1 MINKEE
7 WKSLVQNT
15 LQMMYEESGHE
26 GALSPVVLQVPPKPE
41 MGDLAFPLFAYAKA
55 FSKAPNVLAQELSA
69 RINALPSGSD
79 ADKQDADKQ
88 SSSKP
93 DGEAFALGPYMN
105 VRVNMDDVVS
115 QMYEKIKAGG
125 ASYGHTDLLGSKK
138 VMIEFSCP
146 NTNKP
151 LHLGH
156 VRNDCIGQS
165 MSQILKACGAN
176 VMKVNLINNRGV
188 HICKSMLAYQKFGN
202 GETPQ
207 SSGIKGDHLVGDYYV
222 RFAQW
227 ESDELKKDTEANI
240 AKGMSEEDAKALA
253 KRENGPDMEAQAM
266 LRKWEQGDPQVME
279 LWKLMNGWT
288 LDGVA
293 QTYERTGI
301 SFDKYYYESDTY
313 KLGKDKVLEGLERG
327 IFQKADDGSIYID
340 NSDIG
345 LDRKI
350 LLRRDGTSIYITQ
363 DIGTA
368 INRHEDWPFD
378 SLIYVVASEQNYHF
392 KVLFHVLDKLG
403 YSWAKDL
410 HHLSYGMV
418 FLPEGKMKSRE
429 GTVVDADNLI
439 DDLTKMAK
447 EQILEKGREDDLDD
461 VDETAHKIALG
472 ALNYYILQFNPSKDF
487 VFNPKESLSFNGNT
501 GPYLQYMGA
510 RISSMLRKYDESA
523 YRDVA
528 FNPAVLSLEDERE
541 MLKMLASFPEVVGK
555 ACKQYDPS
563 IVCAFLYDLSK
574 RFSHWYHDNQILK
587 ADTPELV
594 KARVSLCEMVL
605 QVMKNAFDLVG
616 IPFLEKM

>member
-7 WKSLVQNT
+7 WKGLVQNT
-15 LQMMYEESGHE
+15 LQRMYEECGHE
-26 GALSPVVLQVPPKPE
+26 GMLSPVVLQVPPKPE

-55 FSKAPNVLAQELSA
+55 FSKAPNVIAQELSA
-69 RINALPSGSD
+69 RVNALDGD
-79 ADKQDADKQ
+79 FGAN
-88 SSSKP
+88 KP

-105 VRVNMDDVVS
+105 VRVNMDSVVS
-115 QMYEKIKAGG
+115 QMYGKIKSSG
-125 ASYGHTDLLGSKK
+125 ASYGHSNLLEDRK

-207 SSGIKGDHLVGDYYV
+207 SSGIKGDHLVGNYYV
-222 RFAQW
+222 RFAEW
-227 ESDELKKDTEANI
+227 EAQELKKDTAANI
-240 AKGMSEEDAKALA
+240 AKGMSEEEAKALA
-253 KRENGPDMEAQAM
+253 KKENGPDMEAQAM

-279 LWKLMNGWT
+279 LWRLMNGWT
-288 LDGVA
+288 LAGVA

-327 IFQKADDGSIYID
+327 IFQKADDGSVYID

-392 KVLFHVLDKLG
+392 KVLFHVLEKLG

-447 EQILEKGREDDLDD
+447 DQILEKGREGDLDD
-461 VDETAHKIALG
+461 VDGTAHKIALG
-472 ALNYYILQFNPSKDF
+472 ALNYYILQFNPNKDF

-510 RISSMLRKYDESA
+510 RISSMLRKYDEAA
-523 YRDVA
+523 YHDVA
-528 FNPAVLSLEDERE
+528 FNLAVLSLEDERE

-555 ACKQYDPS
+555 ACTQYDPS

-574 RFSHWYHDNQILK
+574 KFSHWYHDNQILK

>member
-7 WKSLVQNT
+7 WKGLVQNT
-15 LQMMYEESGHE
+15 LQKMYEECGHE
-26 GALSPVVLQVPPKPE
+26 GMLSPVVLQVPPKPE

-69 RINALPSGSD
+69 RVNALDGD
-79 ADKQDADKQ
+79 FGAN
-88 SSSKP
+88 KP

-105 VRVNMDDVVS
+105 VRVNMDSVVS
-115 QMYEKIKAGG
+115 QMYGKIKSSG
-125 ASYGHTDLLGSKK
+125 ASYGHSNLLEDRK

-165 MSQILKACGAN
+165 MSQILKACGAD

-207 SSGIKGDHLVGDYYV
+207 SSGIKGDHLVGNYYV

-227 ESDELKKDTEANI
+227 EAQELKKDTKANM

-253 KRENGPDMEAQAM
+253 KKENGPDMEAQAM
-266 LRKWEQGDPQVME
+266 LRKWEQGDPQVMD

-288 LDGVA
+288 LAGVA

-403 YSWAKDL
+403 YAWAKDL

-447 EQILEKGREDDLDD
+447 DQILEKGREGDLDD
-461 VDETAHKIALG
+461 VDDTAHKIALG

-510 RISSMLRKYDESA
+510 RISSMLRKYDEASYSNIAFKSSA
-523 YRDVA
+523 
-528 FNPAVLSLEDERE
+528 LSLEDERE

-555 ACKQYDPS
+555 ACTQYDPS

-574 RFSHWYHDNQILK
+574 KFSHWYHDNQILK

>member
-1 MINKEE
+1 MINKGE

-15 LQMMYEESGHE
+15 LQRMYEESGHE
-26 GALSPVVLQVPPKPE
+26 GMLSPVVLQVPPKPE

-69 RINALPSGSD
+69 RINAISEDPN
-79 ADKQDADKQ
+79 AN
-88 SSSKP
+88 KP

-105 VRVNMDDVVS
+105 VRVNMDSVVS
-115 QMYEKIKAGG
+115 QMYGKIKSSG
-125 ASYGHTDLLGSKK
+125 ASYGHSNLLEDRK

-207 SSGIKGDHLVGDYYV
+207 SSGIKGDHLVGNYYV

-227 ESDELKKDTEANI
+227 EAQELKKDTKANM
-240 AKGMSEEDAKALA
+240 AKGMSEEEAKALA
-253 KRENGPDMEAQAM
+253 KKENGPDMEAQAM
-266 LRKWEQGDPQVME
+266 LRKWEQGDQQVME
-279 LWKLMNGWT
+279 LWRLMNGWT

-293 QTYERTGI
+293 KTYERTGI

-403 YSWAKDL
+403 YAWAKDL

-429 GTVVDADNLI
+429 GTVVDADDLI
-439 DDLTKMAK
+439 QSLTDMAK
-447 EQILEKGREDDLDD
+447 EQILEKGREEDLDD
-461 VDETAHKIALG
+461 VDDTAHKIALG

-487 VFNPKESLSFNGNT
+487 VFNPKESLSFTGNT

-510 RISSMLRKYDESA
+510 RISSMLRKYDASQ
-523 YRDVA
+523 YSDVP
-528 FNPAVLSLEDERE
+528 FDPAVLSLEDERE
-541 MLKMLASFPEVVGK
+541 MLKMLSSFPEIVGK
-555 ACKQYDPS
+555 ACSQYDPS

-574 RFSHWYHDNQILK
+574 KFSHWYHDNQILK

>member
-1 MINKEE
+1 MINKGE

-15 LQMMYEESGHE
+15 LQRMYEESGHE
-26 GALSPVVLQVPPKPE
+26 GMLSPVVLQVPPKPE

-69 RINALPSGSD
+69 RINAISEDPN
-79 ADKQDADKQ
+79 AN
-88 SSSKP
+88 KP

-105 VRVNMDDVVS
+105 VRVNMDSVVS
-115 QMYEKIKAGG
+115 QMYGKIKSSG
-125 ASYGHTDLLGSKK
+125 ASYGHSKLLEDRK

-202 GETPQ
+202 GETPE
-207 SSGIKGDHLVGDYYV
+207 SSGIKGDHLVGNYYV

-227 ESDELKKDTEANI
+227 EAQELKKDTKANM

-253 KRENGPDMEAQAM
+253 KKENGPDMEAQAM
-266 LRKWEQGDPQVME
+266 LRKWEQGDQQVME
-279 LWKLMNGWT
+279 LWRLMNGWT

-293 QTYERTGI
+293 KTYERTGI

-403 YSWAKDL
+403 YAWAKDL

-429 GTVVDADNLI
+429 GTVVDADDLI
-439 DDLTKMAK
+439 QSLTDMAK
-447 EQILEKGREDDLDD
+447 EQILEKGREEDLDD
-461 VDETAHKIALG
+461 VDDTAHKIALG

-510 RISSMLRKYDESA
+510 RISSMLRKYDEAA
-523 YRDVA
+523 YHDVA
-528 FNPAVLSLEDERE
+528 FNPAALSLEDERE

-555 ACKQYDPS
+555 ACTQYDPS

-574 RFSHWYHDNQILK
+574 KFSHWYHDNQILK

>member
-15 LQMMYEESGHE
+15 LQRMYEESGHE
-26 GALSPVVLQVPPKPE
+26 GLLSPVVLQVPPKPE

-69 RINALPSGSD
+69 RINALDGD
-79 ADKQDADKQ
+79 FGAN
-88 SSSKP
+88 KP

-105 VRVNMDDVVS
+105 VRVNMDSVVS
-115 QMYEKIKAGG
+115 QMYGKIKAGG
-125 ASYGHTDLLGSKK
+125 ASYGHSNLLGTKK

-165 MSQILKACGAN
+165 MSQILKACGAD

-202 GETPQ
+202 GETPE
-207 SSGIKGDHLVGDYYV
+207 SSGIKGDHLVGNYYV
-222 RFAQW
+222 RFAEW
-227 ESDELKKDTEANI
+227 EAHELEKDTAANI
-240 AKGMSEEDAKALA
+240 AKGMSEEEAKALA
-253 KRENGPDMEAQAM
+253 KKENGPDMEAQAM
-266 LRKWEQGDPQVME
+266 LRKWEQGDQQVME
-279 LWKLMNGWT
+279 LWRLMNGWT

-293 QTYERTGI
+293 KTYERTGI

-327 IFQKADDGSIYID
+327 IFQKADDGSVYID

-392 KVLFHVLDKLG
+392 KVLFHVLEKLG

-447 EQILEKGREDDLDD
+447 DQILEKGREEDLDD
-461 VDETAHKIALG
+461 VDDTAHKIALG
-472 ALNYYILQFNPSKDF
+472 ALNYYILQFNPNKDF

-510 RISSMLRKYDESA
+510 RISSMLRKYDEAA
-523 YRDVA
+523 YLDVA

-555 ACKQYDPS
+555 ACTQYDPS

-574 RFSHWYHDNQILK
+574 KFSHWYHDNQILK

>member
-7 WKSLVQNT
+7 WKGLVQNT
-15 LQMMYEESGHE
+15 LQRMYEECGHE
-26 GALSPVVLQVPPKPE
+26 GMLSPVVLQVPPKPE

-69 RINALPSGSD
+69 RVNALDGD
-79 ADKQDADKQ
+79 FGAN
-88 SSSKP
+88 KP

-105 VRVNMDDVVS
+105 VRVNMDSVVS
-115 QMYEKIKAGG
+115 QMYGKIKAGG
-125 ASYGHTDLLGSKK
+125 ASYGHSNLLGTKK

-165 MSQILKACGAN
+165 MSQILKACGAD

-202 GETPQ
+202 GETPE
-207 SSGIKGDHLVGDYYV
+207 SSGIKGDHLVGNYYV

-227 ESDELKKDTEANI
+227 EAQELKKDTKANM
-240 AKGMSEEDAKALA
+240 AKGMSEEEAKALA
-253 KRENGPDMEAQAM
+253 KKENGPDMEAQAM
-266 LRKWEQGDPQVME
+266 LRKWEQGDPQVMD
-279 LWKLMNGWT
+279 LWRLMNGWT

-327 IFQKADDGSIYID
+327 IFQKADDGSVYID

-392 KVLFHVLDKLG
+392 KVLFHVLEKLG

-447 EQILEKGREDDLDD
+447 DQILEKGREGDLDD
-461 VDETAHKIALG
+461 VDGTAHKIALG
-472 ALNYYILQFNPSKDF
+472 ALNYYILQFNPNKDF

-510 RISSMLRKYDESA
+510 RISSMLRKYDEAA
-523 YRDVA
+523 YLDVA

-555 ACKQYDPS
+555 ACTQYDPS

-574 RFSHWYHDNQILK
+574 KFSHWYHDNQILK

>member
-55 FSKAPNVLAQELSA
+55 FSKAPNVLAQDLSA
-69 RINALPSGSD
+69 RINALPGGSG
-79 ADKQDADKQ
+79 
-88 SSSKP
+88 SSKP
-93 DGEAFALGPYMN
+93 NGEAFALGPYMN

-115 QMYEKIKAGG
+115 QMYGNIKESGS
-125 ASYGHTDLLGSKK
+125 SYGHTNLLGSKK

-207 SSGIKGDHLVGDYYV
+207 SSGIKGDHLVGNYYV
-222 RFAQW
+222 RFAKW
-227 ESDELKKDTEANI
+227 EAQELEKDTKANM

-253 KRENGPDMEAQAM
+253 KKENGPDMEAQAM

-288 LDGVA
+288 LAGVA

-418 FLPEGKMKSRE
+418 SLPEGRMKSRE
-429 GTVVDADNLI
+429 GTVVDADDLI
-439 DDLTKMAK
+439 QSLTDMAK

-472 ALNYYILQFNPSKDF
+472 ALDYYILQFNPSKDF

-510 RISSMLRKYDESA
+510 RISSMLRKYDEAA

-541 MLKMLASFPEVVGK
+541 MLKMLSSFPEVVGK

>member
-7 WKSLVQNT
+7 WKGLVQNT
-15 LQMMYEESGHE
+15 LQRMYEECGHE
-26 GALSPVVLQVPPKPE
+26 GMLSPVVLQVPPKPE

-55 FSKAPNVLAQELSA
+55 FSKAPNVIAQELSA
-69 RINALPSGSD
+69 RVNALDGD
-79 ADKQDADKQ
+79 FGAN
-88 SSSKP
+88 KP

-105 VRVNMDDVVS
+105 VRVNMDSVVS
-115 QMYEKIKAGG
+115 QMYGKIKSSG
-125 ASYGHTDLLGSKK
+125 ASYGHSNLLEDRK

-207 SSGIKGDHLVGDYYV
+207 SSGIKGDHLVGNYYV

-227 ESDELKKDTEANI
+227 EAQELKKDTKANM

-253 KRENGPDMEAQAM
+253 KKENGPDMEAQAM
-266 LRKWEQGDPQVME
+266 LRKWEQGDPQVMD

-403 YSWAKDL
+403 YAWAKDL

-461 VDETAHKIALG
+461 VDDTAHKIALG
-472 ALNYYILQFNPSKDF
+472 ALNYYILQFNPNKDF

-510 RISSMLRKYDESA
+510 RISSMLRKYDEAA
-523 YRDVA
+523 YHDVA

-541 MLKMLASFPEVVGK
+541 MLKMLSSFPEVVGK
-555 ACKQYDPS
+555 ACTQYDPS

-574 RFSHWYHDNQILK
+574 KFSHWYHDNQILK

>member
-15 LQMMYEESGHE
+15 LQRMYEESGHE
-26 GALSPVVLQVPPKPE
+26 GMLSPVVLQVPPKPE

-69 RINALPSGSD
+69 RINAISEDPN
-79 ADKQDADKQ
+79 AN
-88 SSSKP
+88 KP

-105 VRVNMDDVVS
+105 VRVNMDSVVS
-115 QMYEKIKAGG
+115 QMYGKIKVGG
-125 ASYGHTDLLGSKK
+125 ASYGHSNLLGAKK

-165 MSQILKACGAN
+165 MSQILKACGAD

-202 GETPQ
+202 GETPE
-207 SSGIKGDHLVGDYYV
+207 SSGIKGDHLVGNYYV
-222 RFAQW
+222 RFAEW
-227 ESDELKKDTEANI
+227 EAHELEKDTAANI
-240 AKGMSEEDAKALA
+240 AKGMSEEEAKALA
-253 KRENGPDMEAQAM
+253 KKENGPDMEAQAM
-266 LRKWEQGDPQVME
+266 LRKWEQGDQQVMD
-279 LWKLMNGWT
+279 LWRLMNGWT

-327 IFQKADDGSIYID
+327 IFQKADDGSVYID

-392 KVLFHVLDKLG
+392 KVLFHVLEKLG

-429 GTVVDADNLI
+429 GTVVDADDLI
-439 DDLTKMAK
+439 QSLTDMAK
-447 EQILEKGREDDLDD
+447 DQILEKGREGDLDD
-461 VDETAHKIALG
+461 VDGTAHKIALG
-472 ALNYYILQFNPSKDF
+472 ALNYYILQFNPNKDF

-510 RISSMLRKYDESA
+510 RISSMLRKYDEA
-523 YRDVA
+523 VYHDVA
-528 FNPAVLSLEDERE
+528 FNPAALSLEDERE

-555 ACKQYDPS
+555 ACTQYDPS

-574 RFSHWYHDNQILK
+574 KFSHWYHDNQILK

>member
-7 WKSLVQNT
+7 WKGLVQNT
-15 LQMMYEESGHE
+15 LQRMYEECGHE
-26 GALSPVVLQVPPKPE
+26 GMLSPVVLQVPPKPE

-69 RINALPSGSD
+69 RINAISEDPN
-79 ADKQDADKQ
+79 AN
-88 SSSKP
+88 KP

-105 VRVNMDDVVS
+105 VRVNMDSVVS
-115 QMYEKIKAGG
+115 QMYGKIKAGG
-125 ASYGHTDLLGSKK
+125 ASYGHSNLLGTKK

-165 MSQILKACGAN
+165 MSQILKACGAD

-202 GETPQ
+202 GETPE
-207 SSGIKGDHLVGDYYV
+207 SSGIKGDHLVGNYYV
-222 RFAQW
+222 RFAEW
-227 ESDELKKDTEANI
+227 EAHELEKDTAANI
-240 AKGMSEEDAKALA
+240 AKGMSEEEAKALA
-253 KRENGPDMEAQAM
+253 KKENGPDMEAQAM
-266 LRKWEQGDPQVME
+266 LRKWEQGDQQVME
-279 LWKLMNGWT
+279 LWRLMNGWT

-293 QTYERTGI
+293 KTYERTGI

-327 IFQKADDGSIYID
+327 IFQKADDGSVYID

-392 KVLFHVLDKLG
+392 KVLFHVLEKLG

-447 EQILEKGREDDLDD
+447 DQILEKGREGDLDD
-461 VDETAHKIALG
+461 VDGTAHKIALG
-472 ALNYYILQFNPSKDF
+472 ALNYYILQFNPNKDF

-510 RISSMLRKYDESA
+510 RISSMLRKYDEAA
-523 YRDVA
+523 YLDVA
-528 FNPAVLSLEDERE
+528 FIPAVLSLEDERE

-555 ACKQYDPS
+555 ACTQYDPS

-574 RFSHWYHDNQILK
+574 KFSHWYHDNQILK

>member
-15 LQMMYEESGHE
+15 LQRMYEESGHE
-26 GALSPVVLQVPPKPE
+26 GMLSPVVLQVPPKPE

-69 RINALPSGSD
+69 RVNALDGD
-79 ADKQDADKQ
+79 FGAN
-88 SSSKP
+88 KP

-105 VRVNMDDVVS
+105 VRVNMDSVVS
-115 QMYEKIKAGG
+115 QMYGKIKSSG
-125 ASYGHTDLLGSKK
+125 ASYGHSNLLEDRK

-165 MSQILKACGAN
+165 MSQILKACGAD

-202 GETPQ
+202 GETPE
-207 SSGIKGDHLVGDYYV
+207 SSGIKGDHLVGNYYV

-227 ESDELKKDTEANI
+227 EAHELEKDTAANI
-240 AKGMSEEDAKALA
+240 AKGMSEEEAKALA
-253 KRENGPDMEAQAM
+253 KKENGPDMEAQAM
-266 LRKWEQGDPQVME
+266 LRKWEQGDPQVMD

-288 LDGVA
+288 LAGVA

-327 IFQKADDGSIYID
+327 IFQKADDGSVYID

-403 YSWAKDL
+403 YAWAKDL

-447 EQILEKGREDDLDD
+447 DQILEKGREGDLDD
-461 VDETAHKIALG
+461 VDGTAHKIALG
-472 ALNYYILQFNPSKDF
+472 ALNYYILQFNPNKDF

-510 RISSMLRKYDESA
+510 RISSMLRKYDEAA
-523 YRDVA
+523 YHDVA

-555 ACKQYDPS
+555 ACTQYDPS

-574 RFSHWYHDNQILK
+574 KFSHWYHDNQILK